1 MLQIKKF
8 GILKILATD
17 KLNILVPKN
26 IGAIKVR
33 SAKNE
38 KSSIVSKLSMVSNH
52 KYYSFQC
59 NI

>member
-1 MLQIKKF
+1 MRQGENF
-8 GILKILATD
+8 GVLEILTID

-26 IGAIKVR
+26 IGAKKYVLQ
-33 SAKNE
+33 NE